1 MERQIEQIMDNE
13 VITENQADEVVTEN
27 QFSTYH
33 SQKLQ
38 SILDNYEIEGN
49 LPDDAHIEIYIDDCL
64 AVNTKKGE
72 ECNEFNIGAIAKLEV
87 AQGLSKGTTVNGLE
101 NLRIEAVS
109 PDKTD
114 ILFATDDKGVVQTNI
129 AKPLENSSERLND
142 LLESKILKAK
152 GLREL
157 TEVVSEL
164 SAQLQLQNE
173 IIREQQVQITEQEQF
188 INEQKEFNDFATDV
202 IGDNDLAVKQLKY
215 QTKTKEVADFFV
227 TIASETKGKQF
238 NKRGND
244 YTVSANA
251 KGDVR
256 IWDKQDELIYSQT
269 KNSTDLN
276 KLTDDDLDKF
286 IYAKQVH
293 SESRE
298 QRLKEV
304 AQRQLEQ
311 IKQAPEQLP
320 QTEQSISK
328 PVLKGR

>member
-1 MERQIEQIMDNE
+1 MERQIEQIVDNE
-13 VITENQADEVVTEN
+13 VVTENQADEVVAKN

-38 SILDNYEIEGN
+38 EILDNYEIEGN

-64 AVNTKKGE
+64 AVNTKRGE

-87 AQGLSKGTTVNGLE
+87 AQGLSKGTINGLE

-114 ILFATDDKGVVQTNI
+114 ILFATDEQGVIQTNI
-129 AKPLENSSERLND
+129 AKPLENSSERLNN

-173 IIREQQVQITEQEQF
+173 IIREQQIKLSEQDQF
-188 INEQKEFNDFATDV
+188 IDEQKDFNDFATDV
-202 IGDNDLAVKQLKY
+202 IGDSDLAVKQLKY

-227 TIASETKGKQF
+227 TIASETKEKQF

-276 KLTDDDLDKF
+276 KLSDDDLDKF

-304 AQRQLEQ
+304 AQKQLEK
-311 IKQAPEQLP
+311 IKQAQEQLP